1 MIGGSTY
8 TDTFIAVAADSRAVS
23 AEIPAHRGEQPTVPA
38 LEHKLLSEHPY
49 KFTHEDL
56 ILEMH
61 RLRLGLNA
69 AEFAA
74 RESELRAELFAKPR
88 ACMRAS
94 SLPKRYGW
102 GIHFD
107 AHSHMAIYPLESAG
121 YAKLSEDEGVT
132 QVSAMRSSK
141 G

>member
-8 TDTFIAVAADSRAVS
+8 TDTFIVVATDSRAVN
-23 AEIPAHRGEQPTVPA
+23 AEIPAPRGEQPTVPA

-49 KFTHEDL
+49 KFTHENL
-56 ILEMH
+56 ILEVH
-61 RLRLGLNA
+61 RLRLRLNE
-69 AEFAA
+69 AEF
-74 RESELRAELFAKPR
+74 RNHESELRAELFAKPR

-107 AHSHMAIYPLESAG
+107 AHSHMAIYPLESVE

>member
-1 MIGGSTY
+1 MKNRVWDGSSMIGGS
-8 TDTFIAVAADSRAVS
+8 
-23 AEIPAHRGEQPTVPA
+23 

-49 KFTHEDL
+49 KFTYEAL
-56 ILEMH
+56 ILEVH
-61 RLRLGLNA
+61 RLRLGVST
-69 AEFAA
+69 AEFAL
-74 RESELRAELFAKPR
+74 RESEFRAELFVKPR

-107 AHSHMAIYPLESAG
+107 AEHRMAIYPLESAE
-121 YAKLSEDEGVT
+121 YARLSEDKRVT
-132 QVSAMRSSK
+132 QVSAMRSSR

>member
-8 TDTFIAVAADSRAVS
+8 TDTFIVVATDSRAVN
-23 AEIPAHRGEQPTVPA
+23 AEIPAPRGEQPTVPA

-49 KFTHEDL
+49 KFTHENL
-56 ILEMH
+56 ILEVH
-61 RLRLGLNA
+61 RLRLRLNE
-69 AEFAA
+69 AEFSN
-74 RESELRAELFAKPR
+74 RESELRA
-88 ACMRAS
+88 
-94 SLPKRYGW
+94 LPKRYGW

-107 AHSHMAIYPLESAG
+107 AHSHMAIYPLESAE